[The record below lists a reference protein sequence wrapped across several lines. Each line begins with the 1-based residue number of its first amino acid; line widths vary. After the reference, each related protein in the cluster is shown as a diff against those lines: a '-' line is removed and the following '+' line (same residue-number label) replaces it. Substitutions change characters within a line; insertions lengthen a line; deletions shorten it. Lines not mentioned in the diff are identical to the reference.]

1 MQYRIDQKSGNKLSK
16 KLYIL
21 AELDE
26 ETQTQIRR
34 IEKIIL
40 ENGLTGQQTKDIPY
54 HITINSFS
62 SNNENEL
69 INMIEDIKTK
79 TRKFSVS
86 FSSLG
91 LFGLKV
97 LFLNPDVNI
106 NLADLFNYT
115 KRKNLH
121 KDDFLSAHAT
131 LLIDEPENIIKILPK
146 ISENFQRIS
155 GTIKYI
161 SLYEFFPKRFIKRVE
176 LG

>member
-1 MQYRIDQKSGNKLSK
+1 MEK

-26 ETQTQIRR
+26 ETQTQIKG
-34 IEKIIL
+34 IENIIS

-62 SNNENEL
+62 SNYENEL
-69 INMIEDIKTK
+69 IKMIEDIKTK

-106 NLADLFNYT
+106 NLVDLFNYT
-115 KRKNLH
+115 KGKNLH
-121 KDDFLSAHAT
+121 EDDFLSAHTT
-131 LLIDEPENIIKILPK
+131 LLIDESENIIKILPK
-146 ISENFQRIS
+146 ITEKFQRIS
-155 GTIKYI
+155 GIIKYI
-161 SLYEFFPKRFIKRVE
+161 SLYEFFPTRFIKRIE
-176 LG
+176 LNSP